1 MIEQEIIEAIKY
13 MQKYQTETDRIEAKT
28 AEVDFPKKCYDTISA
43 FANKYGGIII
53 FGINEHNSFIEQD
66 VYDVNDLQKQITS
79 LCTNSM
85 EPIIRPDF
93 LPITYKGKTLL
104 AVKIKEIPQNK
115 KPCYYKN
122 AGMHKGSYI
131 RIGDSDEPMTEYEIY
146 SLQSYNDGIQE
157 DLRPIKRANI
167 DDLDKEKISEYIEK
181 IKINKPNFS
190 KFSNEKILKLSGII
204 ENSTGEIYPTLAGTL
219 LFAEYPQAYLP
230 QLVVACVVVPG
241 TNWGDV
247 GEMGQRFDDNKKI
260 EGTLDEMLEQTLS
273 FIRKNI
279 GTKIIIDG
287 NGKRVNLP
295 EYPMKALREA
305 VANALVHR
313 DYSISRESAY
323 IYVQIYDDRIE
334 ILNPGDLYGN
344 NRLENLGTDM
354 ILEARNKN
362 IVRLLEEKGNII
374 ENRHT
379 GIATIRREMEK
390 MGLPEPEF
398 KSLRGDF
405 KVILRKEKTEVGI
418 QNNIE
423 KTDGG
428 QKRTEEDRRRQIEC
442 LKTLDDKIL
451 YLIKENNSVTQ
462 MQMCNI
468 IGVGRTAITNH
479 IKKLKEKNIIERVG
493 PDRTGYWKILT
504 NKKH

>member
-1 MIEQEIIEAIKY
+1 MLEQEVIDAIEY

-28 AEVDFPKKCYDTISA
+28 AEVDFPKKCYDTVSG

-53 FGINEHNSFIEQD
+53 FGINEHNNFIEQD
-66 VYDVNDLQKQITS
+66 VYDVNDLQKQLTA

-85 EPIIRPDF
+85 EPIIRPEF
-93 LPITYKGKTLL
+93 LPITYKEKTLL
-104 AVKIKEIPQNK
+104 AVKIHEIPQNK
-115 KPCYYKN
+115 KPCYYKG

-167 DDLDKEKISEYIEK
+167 DDLDKDKINEYIEK
-181 IKINKPNFS
+181 IKETKPNFS

-219 LFAEYPQAYLP
+219 LFSEYPQAYLP
-230 QLVVACVVVPG
+230 QLVIACVVVPG
-241 TNWGDV
+241 TQWGAI

-279 GTKIIIDG
+279 GTKIIIDS
-287 NGKRVNLP
+287 NGKRENLP

-354 ILEARNKN
+354 ILEARNK
-362 IVRLLEEKGNII
+362 ILLDCSK
-374 ENRHT
+374 
-379 GIATIRREMEK
+379 K
-390 MGLPEPEF
+390 
-398 KSLRGDF
+398 
-405 KVILRKEKTEVGI
+405 KEI
-418 QNNIE
+418 
-423 KTDGG
+423 
-428 QKRTEEDRRRQIEC
+428 
-442 LKTLDDKIL
+442 
-451 YLIKENNSVTQ
+451 
-462 MQMCNI
+462 
-468 IGVGRTAITNH
+468 
-479 IKKLKEKNIIERVG
+479 
-493 PDRTGYWKILT
+493 
-504 NKKH
+504 